1 MTAQPTLQAVTLPPL
16 VLLHLRQRLLPAA
29 TGRMSLWFL
38 LPALSIPVL
47 LCTWRWP
54 LLHLGWVLAV
64 LALVAAGLVLTRY
77 LPCFTGTHVDR
88 AVLAA
93 ALASGRGRMV
103 QGRLERLQRITV
115 GRHAGRAYCR
125 YIIDGIVHDVQCD
138 LPGPQL
144 PGIVLVRSALL
155 GQPIRL
161 YLPEHGGNLLL
172 GVEYPTQIKPYR
184 AELPVPA
191 NTVQALRRRRWQGL
205 YAVSRKCLLALLM
218 LAITSAGLQ
227 LPPELLVGAALSMPL
242 VMAGHYF
249 HPSAVLQRALPVAD
263 GQLQHWRLQGFVDEI
278 AVGQTGVDL
287 WRQSTL
293 WGRIGGHWHVLEQHA
308 TAPARPVQALGR
320 EVILH
325 YVIAPDALHQLSAR
339 FGQASP
345 IIGRRDCEPAAAP
358 AVP

>member
-1 MTAQPTLQAVTLPPL
+1 MTAQPTLQAVSLPPL

-29 TGRMSLWFL
+29 AGRMSLWFL

-47 LCTWRWP
+47 LCAWRWP
-54 LLHLGWVLAV
+54 LLHLGWTLAV
-64 LALVAAGLVLTRY
+64 LVLIAAGLVLTRY
-77 LPCFTGTHVDR
+77 LGCFTGVDANR
-88 AVLAA
+88 AALAA

-103 QGRLERLQRITV
+103 QGRLERLQRITT
-115 GRHAGRAYCR
+115 GRHAGGAYCR

-144 PGIVLVRSALL
+144 PGIVLVRSAMV

-172 GVEYPTQIKPYR
+172 GVEYPTQVTPYR
-184 AELPVPA
+184 AELPTPA
-191 NTVQALRRRRWQGL
+191 NAVQALRRRRWQAL
-205 YAVSRKCLLALLM
+205 HAVSLKCLLALLM
-218 LAITSAGLQ
+218 LAITSVGLQ
-227 LPPELLVGAALSMPL
+227 LPPELLAGAALSMPL

-249 HPSAVLQRALPVAD
+249 HPSAALQRALPVAD
-263 GQLQHWRLQGFVDEI
+263 AQLQHWRMQGFVDEV

-287 WRQSTL
+287 WRQTTL
-293 WGRIGGHWHVLEQHA
+293 WARIGGHWHVLEQEGA
-308 TAPARPVQALGR
+308 AAARPDQTLGR
-320 EVILH
+320 EMILH
-325 YVIAPDALHQLSAR
+325 YVVAPDAMHQLGAR

-345 IIGRRDCEPAAAP
+345 IVGRRDCRPAVAP